1 MVWSRDMTY
10 SAFAKIGTQTIKCLP
25 GGVSKEEAQKQA
37 DGINDHFTQF
47 PGGTQSIMVWIE
59 PD

>member
-1 MVWSRDMTY
+1 MTY